1 VLPTRIGFADAWE
14 MRDPDASRS
23 RLWSLVGIG
32 GDDVMGFGPDL
43 SRGVPTFVVAGP
55 AKSGRSTTL
64 MNMAR
69 SYLAQGV
76 RLVIAAPRPSP
87 LRELD
92 GRDGVLKVFDEDD
105 IESDELR
112 EAIDSATPEEP
123 IVVLVD
129 DGEVLEDCDAETVF
143 KRIVQ
148 RGAERGLGLVIAG
161 DEEDVCSGFSGWQ
174 VEMKKGRRGILL
186 SPQDSSAGELIGIRT
201 NRSMVGGPV
210 APGKGLLHLGD
221 GEPLTVTTPM

>member
-1 VLPTRIGFADAWE
+1 
-14 MRDPDASRS
+14 
-23 RLWSLVGIG
+23 
-32 GDDVMGFGPDL
+32 
-43 SRGVPTFVVAGP
+43 
-55 AKSGRSTTL
+55 
-64 MNMAR
+64 
-69 SYLAQGV
+69 
-76 RLVIAAPRPSP
+76 
-87 LRELD
+87 
-92 GRDGVLKVFDEDD
+92 
-105 IESDELR
+105 LR
-112 EAIDSATPEEP
+112 EAIDSASREEP